1 MSAQGS
7 TFANDAADAY
17 RKLVANERRNGDTMQ
32 FTVDAADWLSMPDP
46 PERPIVEGMIEEC
59 EAIAIVGSAKA
70 GKSFIALQLALCIA
84 AGIPFLG
91 HDVHQRRVL
100 IANLEVSE
108 GQYKRR
114 LRRMAEALQVD
125 LAALRGWLTIQ
136 NLKKSGTNWE
146 TLRADAD
153 SVEADVVMVDPFY
166 QIFDGEETDELAVQ
180 EAIQSMRR
188 LQAADKTLITV
199 FHSPKGIN
207 GERNAIDMISG
218 SSRLA
223 RYPESIL
230 LLLNHA
236 EASDLRVLTT
246 VLRNHPPTDDV
257 TLRLDWG
264 AFTVEPTIAPYIETA
279 ASRKKHAEAAAR
291 DAAREMP
298 RPKAKTAEA
307 KTEDVRIAI
316 GGVIYHAGDALL
328 TRREILDKVRG
339 DITKSRE
346 VLNAMIDDGELV
358 ELPEMEVSPKG
369 GLRQKAARKGGRV
382 FITTPIGA
390 DKYKAKMAL
399 SMRDENADFQ
409 E

>member
-1 MSAQGS
+1 MSAPGS
-7 TFANDAADAY
+7 TFADDAADAY
-17 RKLVANERRNGDTMQ
+17 RKLVANERRNGDTLQ
-32 FTVDAADWLSMPDP
+32 YTVDAADWLAMPDP
-46 PERPIVEGMIEEC
+46 PERPIVEGLIEEC

-91 HDVHQRRVL
+91 HEVHQRRVL

-114 LRRMAEALQVD
+114 LRRMAETLQVD
-125 LAALRGWLTIQ
+125 LAALHGQLTIQ

-166 QIFDGEETDELAVQ
+166 QIFEGEETDELAVQ
-180 EAIQSMRR
+180 DAIQRMRR

-223 RYPESIL
+223 RYPESIM

-236 EASDLRVLTT
+236 EANDLRVLTT

-264 AFTVEPTIAPYIETA
+264 AFTAEPTIAPYIETA
-279 ASRKKHAEAAAR
+279 ASRKKHAEAAAK

-298 RPKAKTAEA
+298 RPNAKSAEEKAA
-307 KTEDVRIAI
+307 DLRIAI
-316 GGVIYHAGDALL
+316 SGVLYRAGDTLL
-328 TRREILDKVRG
+328 TRREILAAIDGAQSAKNAV
-339 DITKSRE
+339 I
-346 VLNAMIDDGELV
+346 NAMLEDGTLV
-358 ELPEMEVSPKG
+358 QQPQCAFVDG
-369 GLRQKAARKGGRV
+369 GIVKIPVRNGGRT
-382 FITTPIGA
+382 FITTPTGA
-390 DKYKAKMAL
+390 QKYLAKLEHDAANEP
-399 SMRDENADFQ
+399 RQ
-409 E
+409 K

>member
-46 PERPIVEGMIEEC
+46 PERPIVDGMIEEC

-114 LRRMAEALQVD
+114 LRRMAETLQVD

-236 EASDLRVLTT
+236 EANDLRVLTT

-264 AFTVEPTIAPYIETA
+264 AFTVEPTIPPYIETA

-298 RPKAKTAEA
+298 MPT
-307 KTEDVRIAI
+307 KTEEEKADDLRIAI
-316 GGVIYHAGDALL
+316 SGVLYHACDTML
-328 TRREILDKVRG
+328 TRRDILDEVRG
-339 DITKSRE
+339 KTSAT
-346 VLNAMIDDGELV
+346 NAMLNTMIADGELV
-358 ELPEMEVSPKG
+358 EVPELEIFNGEVRNKP
-369 GLRQKAARKGGRV
+369 RKAGGRS
-382 FITTPIGA
+382 FIMTPTGA
-390 DKYKAKMAL
+390 EKYKARFQWQRAI
-399 SMRDENADFQ
+399 DNTEN
-409 E
+409 